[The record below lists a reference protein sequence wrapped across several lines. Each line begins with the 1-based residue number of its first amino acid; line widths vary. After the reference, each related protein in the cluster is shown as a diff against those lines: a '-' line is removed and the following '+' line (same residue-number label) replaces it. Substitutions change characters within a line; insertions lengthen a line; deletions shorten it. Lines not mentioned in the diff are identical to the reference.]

1 MKIVISVRLRKMSM
15 ITSRVKLRHT
25 EENINYPNELTQIQ
39 LEVLRHVREALYRIK
54 EVQREYKILSEDAS
68 KVANREV
75 DHHFNTL
82 GELQYVRGIEQRL
95 CSAKTQFDT
104 AMSLVEFAFPDEK
117 SRELVAKWFI
127 FPEED
132 D

>member
-1 MKIVISVRLRKMSM
+1 MKMVISAQLRKISM
-15 ITSRVKLRHT
+15 ITSRVKLRT
-25 EENINYPNELTQIQ
+25 RMTTWINIAYPNELTQIQ
-39 LEVLRHVREALYRIK
+39 LEVLRHVREAVFRIK
-54 EVQREYKILSEDAS
+54 EVQEDAS
-68 KVANREV
+68 KVANCQV
-75 DHHFNTL
+75 DYEFNTL
-82 GELQYVRGIEQRL
+82 GELQQVRGIELRL

>member
-1 MKIVISVRLRKMSM
+1 M

-25 EENINYPNELTQIQ
+25 EGNITYPDGLTQIQ

-54 EVQREYKILSEDAS
+54 EVQEDPS
-68 KVANREV
+68 KVANRQI
-75 DHHFNTL
+75 DHEFNTL
-82 GELQYVRGIEQRL
+82 GELQYAMGTELRL

-127 FPEED
+127 FPEEEE
-132 D
+132 